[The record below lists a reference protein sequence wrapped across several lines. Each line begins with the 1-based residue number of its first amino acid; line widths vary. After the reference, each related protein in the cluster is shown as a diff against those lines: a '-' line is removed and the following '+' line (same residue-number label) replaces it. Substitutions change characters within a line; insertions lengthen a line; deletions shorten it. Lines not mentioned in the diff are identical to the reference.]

1 MLYLI
6 IEGVLPLKRNAS
18 CMQKQTLLA
27 ILCCTFSV
35 VGIFMLY
42 VFSCWQFDV
51 VCFQLLPDS
60 ASFTMGINEQE
71 ATSQMEHDGVIF
83 PQADCKDS
91 ALTAMDGSLDGG
103 YTISVKTEDQKPDLF
118 KEETLQTIEPRHW
131 TVNDRGVLVN
141 ADESEVTV
149 KLEKPDW
156 TIENVIADCSTII
169 SVQDASDT
177 KDGILT
183 VKEEDAH
190 VQPIER

>member
-1 MLYLI
+1 MHAKAN
-6 IEGVLPLKRNAS
+6 VAS
-18 CMQKQTLLA
+18 N
-27 ILCCTFSV
+27 
-35 VGIFMLY
+35 FMLY

-60 ASFTMGINEQE
+60 ASYTMGIDEQE

-83 PQADCKDS
+83 PRADCKDS
-91 ALTAMDGSLDGG
+91 ALTAMDGSLYNG
-103 YTISVKTEDQKPDLF
+103 YTISVKTEDEKPNVSIS
-118 KEETLQTIEPRHW
+118 KEETLQIIEPRHW

-156 TIENVIADCSTII
+156 TVETEIADCSTII
-169 SVQDASDT
+169 SGQDASDT
-177 KDGILT
+177 KDGILV

-190 VQPIER
+190 VQRIER